1 MPGIYQFDLFVTD
14 DYGDTVSDRVTI
26 RAFACAITSE
36 PSEEIFRFERFLAS
50 PNPFDDQVSFGFI
63 GDGLSDAI
71 TVVVYGFDG
80 HRVWEGQVADA
91 IDLVWDGRDADGQW
105 LAAGP
110 YVYKIIL
117 MADGQTYTE
126 TGFVFIMR

>member
-1 MPGIYQFDLFVTD
+1 M
-14 DYGDTVSDRVTI
+14 
-26 RAFACAITSE
+26 
-36 PSEEIFRFERFLAS
+36 
-50 PNPFDDQVSFGFI
+50 
-63 GDGLSDAI
+63 
-71 TVVVYGFDG
+71 
-80 HRVWEGQVADA
+80 WEGQVADA

-117 MADGQTYTE
+117 MADGQAYTE